1 MKKRLISLILALVL
15 VLALAGCSTTSEE
28 TSSDVEV
35 IIQQETIVEKD
46 DDTVS
51 NESNINSETPQVS
64 QPTSSIETP
73 VSSEQPSSS
82 SSQTSS
88 NVSSTPAVDEF
99 VNIDYE
105 WKSHPE
111 DYKLIAFTF
120 DDGPTS
126 RVQDYV
132 NLFAAFEGA
141 GTFFVNGRNFKS
153 SYEYGLAQN
162 AIDYGWDIGNHGENH
177 LVATIGGE
185 GGKEATYE
193 ELKKDIMD
201 LTNKLHSNLKNRD
214 GTPYEVTSYRA
225 PNIKPTANTFKLCD
239 ELKYPVIWLEYDALD
254 WDTTKTDK
262 NREDVF
268 KYGVGKWE
276 DGDVILCHEVQQYA
290 DQTYEYIERYL
301 PEFFRKGY
309 RFCSVSE
316 LMELRGITREQIC
329 GELNNV
335 DGNRGMVRNI
345 VKAAQQGKK

>member
-1 MKKRLISLILALVL
+1 MKNRLLALLL
-15 VLALAGCSTTSEE
+15 VFALIFTFAGCSNASSEQL
-28 TSSDVEV
+28 SDEAE
-35 IIQQETIVEKD
+35 IIIESETIIEKE

-73 VSSEQPSSS
+73 ISSEEPS
-82 SSQTSS
+82 TSS
-88 NVSSTPAVDEF
+88 NVSYIPSTPVVDDTI
-99 VNIDYE
+99 NIDYE

-111 DYKLIAFTF
+111 DFKLLAFTF

-126 RVQDYV
+126 RIQDYV

-162 AIDYGWDIGNHGENH
+162 AIDYGWDIGNHGDKH

-185 GGKEATYE
+185 GGTEASYDAI
-193 ELKKDIMD
+193 KADIMD

-239 ELKYPVIWLEYDALD
+239 EFKYPVIWLTYDALD

-290 DQTYEYIERYL
+290 DQTYKYIEKYL
-301 PEFFRKGY
+301 PEFFRNGY

-335 DGNRGMVRNI
+335 DGNCGMVRNI

>member
-1 MKKRLISLILALVL
+1 MKKRLVSLLLSHVLILT
-15 VLALAGCSTTSEE
+15 LAGCSTGSGE

-35 IIQQETIVEKD
+35 IIQQIVSKEEE
-46 DDTVS
+46 TVS
-51 NESNINSETPQVS
+51 SENNVSSEIIEENSSV
-64 QPTSSIETP
+64 ETP
-73 VSSEQPSSS
+73 VSSEQPSTSS
-82 SSQTSS
+82 SEINS
-88 NVSSTPAVDEF
+88 NVSSTPVVDDTI
-99 VNIDYE
+99 NIDYE

-111 DYKLIAFTF
+111 DFKLLAFTF

-126 RVQDYV
+126 RMQDYV

-290 DQTYEYIERYL
+290 DQTYEYIEKYL

>member
-1 MKKRLISLILALVL
+1 MKNRLLALLL
-15 VLALAGCSTTSEE
+15 VFALIFTFAGCSNASSEQL
-28 TSSDVEV
+28 SDEAE
-35 IIQQETIVEKD
+35 IIIESETIIEKE

-73 VSSEQPSSS
+73 ISSEKPS
-82 SSQTSS
+82 TSS
-88 NVSSTPAVDEF
+88 NVSYIPSTPVVDDTI
-99 VNIDYE
+99 NIDYE

-111 DYKLIAFTF
+111 DFKLLAFTF

-126 RVQDYV
+126 RIQDYI

-162 AIDYGWDIGNHGENH
+162 AIDYGWDIGNHGDKH

-185 GGKEATYE
+185 GGTEASYDAI
-193 ELKKDIMD
+193 KADIMD

-225 PNIKPTANTFKLCD
+225 PNIKPTANTFKICD
-239 ELKYPVIWLEYDALD
+239 ELNYPIIWLTYDALD
-254 WDTTKTDK
+254 WDETKTDK

-290 DQTYEYIERYL
+290 DQTYKYIEKYL

-316 LMELRGITREQIC
+316 LMELRGITREQIS
-329 GELNNV
+329 GELNNA